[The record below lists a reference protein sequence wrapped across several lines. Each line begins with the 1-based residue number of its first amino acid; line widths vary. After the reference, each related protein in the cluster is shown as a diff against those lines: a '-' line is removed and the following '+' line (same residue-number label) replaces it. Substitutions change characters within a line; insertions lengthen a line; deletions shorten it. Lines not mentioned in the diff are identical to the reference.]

1 MNLKLKNL
9 TNKTL
14 LWIRQALPPFRTKAF
29 AFLKQVLGYVLGAAL
44 ILPTVVLMSIVKVFN
59 FYILEI
65 ILFGNLFLMI
75 LIIPVALVFR
85 K

>member
-1 MNLKLKNL
+1 
-9 TNKTL
+9 
-14 LWIRQALPPFRTKAF
+14 LWIRQALPPFKAKAF
-29 AFLKQVLGYVLGAAL
+29 AFLKQALGYVLGAAL
-44 ILPTVVLMSIVKVFN
+44 ILPTVVLMSIVKIFN